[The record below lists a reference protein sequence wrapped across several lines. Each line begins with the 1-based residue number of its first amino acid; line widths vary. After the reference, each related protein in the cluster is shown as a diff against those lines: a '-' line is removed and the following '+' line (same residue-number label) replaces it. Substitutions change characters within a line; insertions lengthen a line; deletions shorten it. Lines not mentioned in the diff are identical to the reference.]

1 MSVSNFS
8 FLACLEVAEK
18 FVVGGVGWYGQSGFS
33 WVPRVPAVGDMLRY
47 WRQVLTKQ

>member
-18 FVVGGVGWYGQSGFS
+18 FAGVGVVEHVATLYNLNPSYVELL
-33 WVPRVPAVGDMLRY
+33 WVELS
-47 WRQVLTKQ
+47 